1 MNRGIFHNKKTSIM
15 TSNFYNLKNVNKTVS
30 SYFPRLN
37 QNHYL
42 ETSIEHTYEDIYY
55 PINTWSSDRF
65 IEFRIPKTVAT
76 FIDLAN
82 LNLQFKLQVNKK
94 IYNAGVWSAT
104 EKTGSGDHFDIVN
117 YTGQCN

>member
-1 MNRGIFHNKKTSIM
+1 M
-15 TSNFYNLKNVNKTVS
+15 TSNFYNLKNVNKTVR

-65 IEFRIPKTVAT
+65 IEFRIPKTIAT

-94 IYNAGVWSAT
+94 NMFLLVYGARVKKQLQAI
-104 EKTGSGDHFDIVN
+104 ILI
-117 YTGQCN
+117 